1 MKANRILISC
11 PQCGEQFSLLWRE
24 IKRNQ
29 NLTLTCRKCGL
40 IHLALNAVILDTY
53 NRLKKMCYRVG
64 DPPIP
69 EPIDPV
75 RVFPGEDG
83 TEFVI
88 RRYKTKGTS
97 LYSRNARKV
106 RVPKED

>member
-1 MKANRILISC
+1 
-11 PQCGEQFSLLWRE
+11 
-24 IKRNQ
+24 
-29 NLTLTCRKCGL
+29 
-40 IHLALNAVILDTY
+40 
-53 NRLKKMCYRVG
+53 MCYRVG